1 MKEILIQI
9 LRQTKIIVST
19 DLPLTSE
26 GGDQLPKNRF
36 LPLRGV
42 RGVNDGKSNQLI
54 NKEFYFSRLAL
65 LAMVIAF
72 AACTSTGKKNDNQMK
87 SNENYSEGIYGYDV
101 AFLSKHDIET
111 VELKDENSPARV
123 LVAPGLQGRVMTST
137 ANGEKGTS
145 FGWIN
150 YDFIKAGEMS
160 KQFNPFG
167 GEERLWLGPE
177 GGPFSIYFKPGV
189 EQVFANWRV
198 PPELDTK
205 PFKVVEE
212 TEKSVQFET
221 SFSLVNAAGTTM
233 DIGIKRKVQLLSKD
247 EAEKALQ
254 LTLGS
259 SLNFV
264 AFQSVNTLQN
274 EGDIQW
280 NSDNGFLSI
289 WLLCMFNPS
298 EEGVVFIPFKEGS
311 VDDLGVKVTDDYFGK
326 VPPERLIV
334 KDNILF
340 FKTDGKYRSKIGISP
355 KRAEPYCGSYDP
367 KKQVLTL
374 LWYSQP
380 AEPEKYVNS
389 KWGQQDDPLS
399 GDAVNSYNDGPA
411 DDGKVMGPFYEI
423 ESSSPAA
430 LLNAGETITHTQR
443 IFHISGDEKDLNEI
457 TEKLFHVSL
466 NDIKTAFN

>member
-1 MKEILIQI
+1 MKENSILL

-19 DLPLTSE
+19 QLPLTPE
-26 GGDQLPKNRF
+26 GGCHPSKGGYLPF
-36 LPLRGV
+36 RGV
-42 RGVNDGKSNQLI
+42 RRVSDGKPDLLVNTALH
-54 NKEFYFSRLAL
+54 FSRLAL
-65 LAMVIAF
+65 VAMVTILV
-72 AACTSTGKKNDNQMK
+72 ACTSSGSKKNNQVK
-87 SNENYSEGIYGYDV
+87 SSENYSEGIYGYDV
-101 AFLSKHDIET
+101 EFLSKHNIET
-111 VELKDENSPARV
+111 VELKDENSEARV
-123 LVAPGLQGRVMTST
+123 LVAPGLQGRVMTSS
-137 ANGEKGTS
+137 AAGNKGAS

-150 YDFIKAGEMS
+150 YKLIESGEIS

-177 GGPFSIYFKPGV
+177 GGPFSIYFNPDA

-198 PPELDTK
+198 PAELDTK
-205 PFKVVEE
+205 PFEVVSK
-212 TEKSVQFET
+212 TEKSVQFKT
-221 SFSLVNAAGTTM
+221 AFSLVNASGTTL
-233 DIGIKRKVQLLSKD
+233 DVGIKRKVQLLSKD
-247 EAEKALQ
+247 EVEKALQ
-254 LTLGS
+254 LTLGK

-264 AFQSVNTLQN
+264 AFQSVNILQN
-274 EGDIQW
+274 DGDIQW

-326 VPPERLIV
+326 VPPDRLIV

-367 KKQVLTL
+367 KNQVLTL

-430 LLNAGETITHTQR
+430 LLNSGETITHTQR
-443 IFHISGDEKDLNEI
+443 IFHISGDEKELNEI